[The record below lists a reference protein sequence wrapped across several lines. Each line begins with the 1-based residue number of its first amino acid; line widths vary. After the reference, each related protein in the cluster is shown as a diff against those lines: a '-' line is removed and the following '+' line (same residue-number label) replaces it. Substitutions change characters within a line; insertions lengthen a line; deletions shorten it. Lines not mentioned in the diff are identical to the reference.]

1 MKRYEDHDWQASM
14 KLRVDYNNML
24 CSHVGQYGID
34 PSALQAREAQYAAAA
49 RAMQEKRDTGMKWRN
64 LPHNQGQIVKDLLD
78 AAAYVRENF
87 DTFVVLGIAAAP

>member
-34 PSALQAREAQYAAAA
+34 PSALQAGRPNMPLRPGPCRKNAT
-49 RAMQEKRDTGMKWRN
+49 RG
-64 LPHNQGQIVKDLLD
+64 
-78 AAAYVRENF
+78 
-87 DTFVVLGIAAAP
+87 

>member
-64 LPHNQGQIVKDLLD
+64 LPHNQGQIVKDLRPPMCGKISIPLWCW
-78 AAAYVRENF
+78 AS
-87 DTFVVLGIAAAP
+87 AAAP

>member
-49 RAMQEKRDTGMKWRN
+49 RAMQ
-64 LPHNQGQIVKDLLD
+64 
-78 AAAYVRENF
+78 
-87 DTFVVLGIAAAP
+87 